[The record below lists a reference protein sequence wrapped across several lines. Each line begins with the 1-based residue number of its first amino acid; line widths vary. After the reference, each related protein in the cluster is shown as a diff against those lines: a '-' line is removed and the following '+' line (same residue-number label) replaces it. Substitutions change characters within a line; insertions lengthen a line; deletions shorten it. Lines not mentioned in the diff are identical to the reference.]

1 MLGLNLLKE
10 EKATNIPQEII
21 DLAQQRKQAK
31 AQKEYAKA
39 DELRKQMEEKGY
51 KIEDVK
57 DGYKLRII

>member
-1 MLGLNLLKE
+1 VLGLNLLKE

>member
-1 MLGLNLLKE
+1 MKE